1 MSERDTE
8 KETETERETDRQ
20 TDRDRDTDRQTDRHR
35 VRRDKEN
42 KGRLEECEGP
52 EKANERE
59 SRKCWFIII
68 IFVDGTIVSTITPSK
83 GTDSQSRSTKS
94 AVCEPSGKQTDS
106 AACVQMSD

>member
-20 TDRDRDTDRQTDRHR
+20 TET
-35 VRRDKEN
+35 RRDKEN

-59 SRKCWFIII
+59 SRKCWIIII